1 MKETAQNLV
10 GIARKGTEE
19 ILKSYQEK
27 KDETF
32 GEAILDIAKHA
43 QSKFEWVIG
52 VKRREKD

>member
-1 MKETAQNLV
+1 MV